1 MTETLRS
8 QNITLDDKE
17 ARRLE
22 RASTDGKIP
31 RFVFFILFR
40 FIKEIHIDCFRL
52 ELSNIEQALMERYQA
67 SGSGGSGEKGCF
79 LLVLKRVQIGCPLVN
94 CPTQPTCISFLV
106 LNNKSTMKI

>member
-31 RFVFFILFR
+31 RLVFILFR
-40 FIKEIHIDCFRL
+40 FIKEIHTVCPHL
-52 ELSNIEQALMERYQA
+52 ELSSIEQALMERYQA
-67 SGSGGSGEKGCF
+67 SGSGGSGEK
-79 LLVLKRVQIGCPLVN
+79 RVFFTG
-94 CPTQPTCISFLV
+94 S
-106 LNNKSTMKI
+106 